1 VRKDFERTKLKR
13 GFSTAIVAIVI
24 IILVIAAGATAY
36 YYATSTVKGTTATS
50 TVVST
55 KVTTGTSVTTAIST
69 SVTTVVSTVAP
80 THTPV
85 TITVWETYAPSSSVD
100 SEFGAF
106 NKSLTAF
113 EAAYPYITVNVQ
125 THPSSSEQADFTT
138 ASLANQAPDVIRAAN
153 DWTGAF
159 VAEGFVTP
167 IDQFMNSTFT
177 SQYFPASIADY
188 QFLGHTYGL
197 PENIN
202 GLALIYN
209 KALFAAA
216 GITSPP
222 TTTAQLVSD
231 AQAMTKY
238 DSTCKITTAGIA
250 FNAAAGFGSG
260 YWWWPFLDGFGGS
273 VFQATNPAMPTINSS
288 AAVSSVEFLNS
299 LVTDPNPGTG
309 CNGVMSPG
317 TDYGTAETMFDT
329 GHAAMTING
338 PWEISAINSSLSALG
353 DKFGVVALPTV
364 SSTGMP
370 LAPFIGSQGWE
381 IASGKPADV
390 TAASFKFISWM
401 TNYNSQK
408 NLVVLAGDLPS
419 NKALANDPAV
429 TSNAADVGFL
439 AQAALS
445 APAVNTPE
453 MGVVYSNIGA
463 LGAAEPTSATT
474 PVTAATI
481 QSTLNAIES
490 TTLKAIG
497 SIA

>member
-1 VRKDFERTKLKR
+1 VRKEMTANAPLRR
-13 GFSTAIVAIVI
+13 GISLAATAIVIVI
-24 IILVIAAGATAY
+24 LVVAVGVGVY
-36 YYATSTVKGTTATS
+36 YVTLSTVKTTTTTA
-50 TVVST
+50 
-55 KVTTGTSVTTAIST
+55 A
-69 SVTTVVSTVAP
+69 
-80 THTPV
+80 PV
-85 TITVWETYAPSSSVD
+85 TLTVWETYAPSSTAN

-106 NKSLTAF
+106 NKSLSAF
-113 EAAYPYITVNVQ
+113 EAAYPYITVKVQ

-167 IDQFMNSTFT
+167 IDQFMNSTFL

-188 QFLGHTYGL
+188 QFNGHTYGL

-209 KALFAAA
+209 KALFTAA

-222 TTTAQLVSD
+222 TTTTQLVSD
-231 AQAMTKY
+231 AQAMTVY

-250 FNAAAGFGSG
+250 FNAAGGFGSG
-260 YWWWPFLDGFGGS
+260 YWWWPFLDGYGGS
-273 VFQATNPAMPTINSS
+273 VFNATNPAQPTINSTE
-288 AAVSSVEFLNS
+288 AVASVEFLNS
-299 LVTDPNPGTG
+299 LVTDTNPQSTAG
-309 CNGVMSPG
+309 CHGVMSPG

-338 PWEISAINSSLSALG
+338 PWEISTINSSLTSLG
-353 DKFGVVALPTV
+353 DKFGVVPLPNVT
-364 SSTGMP
+364 STAKP

-381 IASGKPADV
+381 IASGKSADV
-390 TAASFKFISWM
+390 TAAAFKFVAWM
-401 TNYNSQK
+401 TNFNSQK
-408 NLVVLAGDLPS
+408 NLVVMAGDLPS
-419 NKALANDPAV
+419 NKALSSDPSV

-439 AQAALS
+439 AEAALS

-453 MGVVYSNIGA
+453 MGVVYSDIGA
-463 LGAAEPTSATT
+463 LGAAEPASATS
-474 PVTAATI
+474 PVSAATI
-481 QSTLNAIES
+481 QSTLNAADAAM
-490 TTLKAIG
+490 LKSIG